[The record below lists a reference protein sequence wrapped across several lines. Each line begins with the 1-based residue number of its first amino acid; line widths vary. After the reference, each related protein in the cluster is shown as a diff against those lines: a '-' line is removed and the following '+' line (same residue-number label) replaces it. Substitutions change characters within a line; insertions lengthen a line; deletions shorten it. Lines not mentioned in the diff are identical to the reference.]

1 MTARN
6 VEAAATAFVFALVLV
21 PLTAHACERL
31 GILDQPGPL
40 KIHTRPIPR
49 LGGIAIAAAILA
61 GISAAGAPAFTPSLI
76 LLAFALVWLAGFVDD
91 LRGLPPLLRLAAQLL
106 AGFLF
111 WRAGL
116 RVPAGVSALASL
128 VCVCALVVLY
138 VNAFNFLDGSD
149 GLAAGVAGI
158 AALALASAAWGAQH
172 SLSAALASGLS
183 AACAAFLIF
192 NFPPAR
198 IFLGDSGS
206 TLLGLALAYLSLDF
220 YRTHGLS
227 TAVAAF
233 PVFVTALP
241 LLDAAIAILRRLRQ
255 SRSVMEGDRRHL
267 YDAALA
273 RGWTPKRIALVWY
286 ALTAAF
292 AAVGWLALR
301 ANRAV
306 FVALGVLS
314 AAGLLVAAVCLGI
327 LSRDAARAKRIAR
340 NSAFLRT
347 PPLR

>member
-1 MTARN
+1 MTAKN
-6 VEAAATAFVFALVLV
+6 AEAAATAFALVLLVV
-21 PLTAHACERL
+21 PLVARACERF
-31 GILDQPGPL
+31 GVLDRPGPL

-49 LGGIAIAAAILA
+49 LGGLAIAAAVLA
-61 GISAAGAPAFTPSLI
+61 GISVTGALAFTPWQV

-91 LRGLPPLLRLAAQLL
+91 LRGLPPLLRLTAQLL

-116 RVPAGVSALASL
+116 RVSAGVNAFAGL

-138 VNAFNFLDGSD
+138 VNALNFLDGSD

-158 AALALASAAWGAQH
+158 AALAFASVAWGAQH
-172 SLSAALASGLS
+172 LLSAALASSLS

-206 TLLGLALAYLSLDF
+206 TLLGLSLAYLALDF
-220 YRTHGLS
+220 YRAHDLS
-227 TAVAAF
+227 AAVAAF
-233 PVFVTALP
+233 PVFVAALP

-255 SRSVMEGDRRHL
+255 SRPVMEGDRCHL

-273 RGWTPKRIALVWY
+273 RGWTPKRIALAWY
-286 ALTAAF
+286 AISAAF
-292 AAVGWLALR
+292 AAIGLLALR
-301 ANRAV
+301 ANRPV
-306 FVALGVLS
+306 FVALGVVV
-314 AAGLLVAAVCLGI
+314 AAGLLVAAVCLGV
-327 LSRDAARAKRIAR
+327 LSRDLPPKGSTR
-340 NSAFLRT
+340 NSALLRI

>member
-1 MTARN
+1 MTTKNA
-6 VEAAATAFVFALVLV
+6 EAAATAFVLTLLFV
-21 PLTAHACERL
+21 PLVIRACERF
-31 GILDQPGPL
+31 GIVDEPGPL

-61 GISAAGAPAFTPSLI
+61 GIFVSGALALTPWLV
-76 LLAFALVWLAGFVDD
+76 LLAFALVWLVGFVDD
-91 LRGLPPLLRLAAQLL
+91 LRGLPPLARLAAQLL

-116 RVPAGVSALASL
+116 RVPAGANALASL

-138 VNAFNFLDGSD
+138 VNALNFQDGAD

-158 AALALASAAWGAQH
+158 AALAFASIAWGTGH
-172 SLSAALASGLS
+172 SLSAAMTSSLC

-198 IFLGDSGS
+198 IFLGDGGS
-206 TLLGLALAYLSLDF
+206 TLLGLVLAYLALDF
-220 YRTHGLS
+220 YRSHSLTVS
-227 TAVAAF
+227 VAAF
-233 PVFVTALP
+233 PVFVAALP
-241 LLDAAIAILRRLRQ
+241 LLDAVTAILRRLHQ
-255 SRSVMEGDRRHL
+255 SRSPMEGDRRHL

-273 RGWTPKRIALVWY
+273 RGWTPKRVALAWY
-286 ALTAAF
+286 AISAAF
-292 AAVGWLALR
+292 AAMGSLALR
-301 ANRAV
+301 TNSV
-306 FVALGVLS
+306 VLVALGVLF
-314 AAGLLVAAVCLGI
+314 AAGLLVAAVRLGS
-327 LSRDAARAKRIAR
+327 LSRDLIPPKHSAQ